1 MTVYA
6 IAVVDSGGE
15 VFHFYHPSG
24 TPDPE
29 GTFKVGEKESRRI
42 YLTEELSDINLWIRT
57 HYWKSG
63 AWKTRDDKD
72 TAFHTWTDE
81 AWVFNSDKFIK
92 EVRNFRNSKI
102 ASSDWTQ
109 LSDCKLS
116 DEKKAEWVTYRQAL
130 RDVPAN
136 NSSVTDIDSV
146 SWPTE
151 PS

>member
-1 MTVYA
+1 MKN
-6 IAVVDSGGE
+6 IAVVDSTGE
-15 VFHFYHPSG
+15 IFHFYHPSA
-24 TPDPE
+24 TVDPE
-29 GTFKVGEKESRRI
+29 GAFKIGETDATRI
-42 YLTEELSDINLWIRT
+42 HVNEEISDINLWIRT
-57 HYWKSG
+57 HYWKDG
-63 AWKTRDDKD
+63 AWKTREDKSS
-72 TAFHTWTDE
+72 TYHTWTDE